1 MSSSSWQL
9 EEAARVRWGSGT
21 ELRAW
26 RHLGPVWVEDAGT
39 PSVRFAVW
47 APNARGVSVVGDFND
62 WNPAW
67 HPLAMHDGGV
77 WEGVVPD
84 VREGQAYKFHVTG
97 VDGAVTLRADPMARQ
112 TEPPPRTA
120 SRVPVRAP
128 YVWNDAAWMATR
140 RARHRDPQP
149 LCIYEVHLGSWRRTV
164 DGHWLTYRELAEQL
178 VPYARDLGVTH
189 LELLPVME
197 HPFYGSWGYQVTGF
211 YAPTARYGAPDDLRA
226 FIDACHQAGLG
237 VLLDWVPAH
246 FPADDHALAR
256 FDGTALYEHADPR
269 QGEHPDWGTR
279 IFNYGRSEV
288 QSFLL
293 SNALYWIEEFHIDGL
308 RVDAVAS
315 MLYLDYSRA
324 PGQWIPNREG
334 GRENLEAV
342 AFLQQ
347 LHRVLQHEHPDV
359 ITCAEESTAWPGV
372 TRTVD
377 EGGLGFMCKWNMGWM
392 HDVLDYLARDPMHRR
407 WHHRQLT
414 FPMLYAY
421 TERFVLPLS
430 HDEVVHGKR
439 SLLSR
444 MPGDAWQ
451 QRASLRLLLALLYVH
466 PGRPLFFM
474 GAELGQRREWAHE
487 GALDWALL
495 EDAAHRGLHRWVRD
509 LTHVYRGSTALWAA
523 DDRPAGFQWITCD
536 DAEQGVVAL
545 MRRDPAGGAVMVAV
559 LNVTPVVRDAY
570 AIGVPVAGRYRE
582 CLNSDA
588 VEYGGSGVGHGGYVE
603 TEPHAMHG
611 FAQRLVLRVPPLAML
626 LLEPEAIVRGTR

>member
-1 MSSSSWQL
+1 MWVG
-9 EEAARVRWGSGT
+9 EAEA
-21 ELRAW
+21 
-26 RHLGPVWVEDAGT
+26 

-47 APNARGVSVVGDFND
+47 APNARQVSVVGDFNG
-62 WNPAW
+62 WNGAQ
-67 HPLAMHDGGV
+67 HPLASHQGGV
-77 WEGVVPD
+77 WEGVVSGLS
-84 VREGQAYKFHVTG
+84 EGQAYKFHVTG
-97 VDGAVTLRADPMARQ
+97 VDGAVRQRADPMARQ
-112 TEPPPRTA
+112 AELPPRTA
-120 SRVPVRAP
+120 SVVPVRAP
-128 YVWNDAAWMATR
+128 YVWHDAAWMSHR
-140 RARHRDPQP
+140 RARHAEAQP
-149 LCIYEVHLGSWRRTV
+149 LCIYEVHLGSWRRTI
-164 DGHWLTYRELAEQL
+164 DGQWLTYRELAEQL

-211 YAPTARYGAPDDLRA
+211 YAPTARYGTPDDLRA
-226 FIDACHQAGLG
+226 FIDTCHQAGIG

-246 FPADDHALAR
+246 FPADDHALAH

-293 SNALYWIEEFHIDGL
+293 SNALYWIEEFHVDGL

-324 PGQWIPNREG
+324 PGQWIPNRDG

-347 LHRVLQHEHPDV
+347 LHRVLRDEHPDV
-359 ITCAEESTAWPGV
+359 ITCAEESTVWPGV
-372 TRTVD
+372 TRSVD
-377 EGGLGFMCKWNMGWM
+377 NGGLGFSCKWNMGWM
-392 HDVLDYLARDPMHRR
+392 HDVLDYFAHDPVYRR

-439 SLLSR
+439 SLLGR

-451 QRASLRLLLALLYVH
+451 QRASLRLLLAFLYVH

-474 GAELGQRREWAHE
+474 GAELGQWREWTHE

-509 LTHVYRGSTALWAA
+509 LTHVYRSAPALWAA
-523 DDRPAGFQWITCD
+523 DDQPEGFQWITCD

-545 MRRDPAGGAVMVAV
+545 VRRDPASDAVMVAV
-559 LNVTPVVRDAY
+559 LNFTPVVRATY
-570 AIGVPVAGRYRE
+570 TIGVPVAGRYRE
-582 CLNSDA
+582 RLNSDA
-588 VEYGGSGVGHGGYVE
+588 VEYGGSGVGHGGHVD
-603 TEPHAMHG
+603 TAPHEAHG
-611 FAQRLVLRVPPLAML
+611 FPQRLVLRVPPLAML
-626 LLEPEAIVRGTR
+626 LLQPEVLTTGVR

>member
-1 MSSSSWQL
+1 MSSSSWHL
-9 EEAARVRWGSGT
+9 EEAARVRWGRGT

-26 RHLGPVWVEDAGT
+26 QHLGPVWIEGAS
-39 PSVRFAVW
+39 PQAVRFAVW
-47 APNARGVSVVGDFND
+47 APNARAVSVVGDFNGWD
-62 WNPAW
+62 AAR
-67 HPLAMHDGGV
+67 HPLTAHDGGV
-77 WEGVVPD
+77 WEGIVSGVQ
-84 VREGQAYKFHVTG
+84 EGQAYKFQVTG
-97 VDGAVTLRADPMARQ
+97 VDGTVSLRADPMARQ
-112 TEPPPRTA
+112 AEQPPRTA
-120 SRVPVRAP
+120 SLIPVRAP
-128 YVWNDAAWMATR
+128 YVWKDAAWMSRR
-140 RARHRDPQP
+140 RASGRDARP

-164 DGHWLTYRELAEQL
+164 DGQWLTYRELAEQL
-178 VPYARDLGVTH
+178 VPYACDLGVTH

-211 YAPTARYGAPDDLRA
+211 FAPTARYGAPDDLRA

-246 FPADDHALAR
+246 FPGDEYALAR

-293 SNALYWIEEFHIDGL
+293 SNALYWIEEFHVDGL

-324 PGQWIPNREG
+324 PGQWIPNRDG

-359 ITCAEESTAWPGV
+359 ITCAEESTVWPGV
-372 TRTVD
+372 TRAVD
-377 EGGLGFMCKWNMGWM
+377 DGGLGFSFKWNMGWM
-392 HDVLDYLARDPMHRR
+392 HDVLDYLGRDPVHRR

-451 QRASLRLLLALLYVH
+451 QRASLRLLLALQYVH

-474 GAELGQRREWAHE
+474 GAELGQWREWTHE

-495 EDAAHRGLHRWVRD
+495 EEAAHRGLHRWVRD
-509 LTHVYRGSTALWAA
+509 LTHCYRASPALWAA
-523 DDRPAGFQWITCD
+523 DDRPEGFQWITCD

-545 MRRDPAGGAVMVAV
+545 MRRDPASGTLMVAV
-559 LNVTPVVRDAY
+559 LNFTPVVRDAY

-588 VEYGGSGVGHGGYVE
+588 VEYGGSGVGHGGRVE
-603 TEPHAMHG
+603 TEPHEAHG
-611 FAQRLVLRVPPLAML
+611 FAQRLILRVPPLAML
-626 LLEPEAIVRGTR
+626 LLEPEMVPTHGR

>member
-1 MSSSSWQL
+1 M
-9 EEAARVRWGSGT
+9 EDAARVRWGSGT
-21 ELRAW
+21 ERRAW
-26 RHLGPVWVEDAGT
+26 RHLGPVWVSEAEV

-47 APNARGVSVVGDFND
+47 TPNARAVSVVGDFNGWD
-62 WNPAW
+62 AAR
-67 HPLAMHDGGV
+67 HPLTAHDGGV
-77 WEGVVPD
+77 WEGVVSG
-84 VREGQAYKFHVTG
+84 VHEGQAYKYQVTES
-97 VDGAVTLRADPMARQ
+97 DGTVSHRADPLARQ
-112 TEPPPRTA
+112 TELPPLTA
-120 SRVPVRAP
+120 SLIPRRAP
-128 YVWNDAAWMATR
+128 YVWQDAAWMARR
-140 RARHRDPQP
+140 RARHSEPQP
-149 LCIYEVHLGSWRRTV
+149 LCIYEVHLGSWRRTI
-164 DGHWLTYRELAEQL
+164 DGQWLTYRELAEQL
-178 VPYARDLGVTH
+178 VPYACDLGVTH

-211 YAPTARYGAPDDLRA
+211 YAPTARYGTPDDLRF

-246 FPADDHALAR
+246 FPADAHALAR

-269 QGEHPDWGTR
+269 QGAHPDWGTC
-279 IFNYGRSEV
+279 IFNYGRAEV

-308 RVDAVAS
+308 RIDAVAS

-359 ITCAEESTAWPGV
+359 ITCAEESTVWPGV
-372 TRTVD
+372 TRAAED
-377 EGGLGFMCKWNMGWM
+377 GGLGFSFKWNMGWM
-392 HDVLDYLARDPMHRR
+392 HDVLDYFGHDPVHRR

-451 QRASLRLLLALLYVH
+451 QRASLRLLLAFLFVH

-474 GAELGQRREWAHE
+474 GAELGQWREWAHE
-487 GALDWALL
+487 EALDWALL

-509 LTHVYRGSTALWAA
+509 LTHTYRATSALWIA
-523 DDRPAGFQWITCD
+523 DDRPEGFQWITCD

-545 MRRDPAGGAVMVAV
+545 MRRDPASGTLMVAV
-559 LNVTPVVRDAY
+559 LNFTPVVRDAY
-570 AIGVPVAGRYRE
+570 AIGVPVAGAYRE

-588 VEYGGSGVGHGGYVE
+588 VEYGGSGVGHGGRVE
-603 TEPHAMHG
+603 TEPHEAHG
-611 FAQRLVLRVPPLAML
+611 FSQRLVLRVPPLAML
-626 LLEPEAIVRGTR
+626 LLQPEMVPTHGR

>member
-1 MSSSSWQL
+1 M
-9 EEAARVRWGSGT
+9 EDAARVRWSSGT
-21 ELRAW
+21 ERRAW
-26 RHLGPVWVEDAGT
+26 RHLGPVWVEQAEV

-47 APNARGVSVVGDFND
+47 APNARTVAVVGDFNGWD
-62 WNPAW
+62 AAR
-67 HPLAMHDGGV
+67 HPLTAHDGGV
-77 WEGVVPD
+77 WEGVVSG
-84 VREGQAYKFHVTG
+84 VLEGQAYKYQLTES
-97 VDGAVTLRADPMARQ
+97 DGTVSHRADPLARQ
-112 TEPPPRTA
+112 TELPPLTA
-120 SRVPVRAP
+120 SLIPRRAP
-128 YVWNDAAWMATR
+128 YGWHDAAWMAR
-140 RARHRDPQP
+140 RRERHSEPQP
-149 LCIYEVHLGSWRRTV
+149 LCIYEVHLGSWRRTI
-164 DGHWLTYRELAEQL
+164 DGQWLTYRELAEQL
-178 VPYARDLGVTH
+178 VPYACDLGVTH

-211 YAPTARYGAPDDLRA
+211 YAPTARYGTPDDLRF

-246 FPADDHALAR
+246 FPADAHALAR

-269 QGEHPDWGTR
+269 QGAHPDWGTC
-279 IFNYGRSEV
+279 IFNYGRAEV

-308 RVDAVAS
+308 RIDAVAS

-359 ITCAEESTAWPGV
+359 ITCAEESTVWPGV
-372 TRTVD
+372 TRAAED
-377 EGGLGFMCKWNMGWM
+377 GGLGFSFKWNMGWM
-392 HDVLDYLARDPMHRR
+392 HDVLDYFGHDPVHRR

-451 QRASLRLLLALLYVH
+451 QRASLRLLLALQYVH

-474 GAELGQRREWAHE
+474 GAELGQWREWAHE
-487 GALDWALL
+487 EALDWALL
-495 EDAAHRGLHRWVRD
+495 EDAAHRGLYRWVRD
-509 LTHVYRGSTALWAA
+509 LTHTYRATSALWIA
-523 DDRPAGFQWITCD
+523 DDRPEGFQWITCD

-545 MRRDPAGGAVMVAV
+545 LRCDPERQTLVVAI
-559 LNVTPVVRDAY
+559 LNFTPVVRDAY
-570 AIGVPVAGRYRE
+570 AIGVPVAGAYRE

-588 VEYGGSGVGHGGYVE
+588 VEYGGSGVGHGGRVE
-603 TEPHAMHG
+603 TDPHEAHG
-611 FAQRLVLRVPPLAML
+611 FPQRLVLRVPPLAML
-626 LLEPEAIVRGTR
+626 LLQPEMVPTHGR